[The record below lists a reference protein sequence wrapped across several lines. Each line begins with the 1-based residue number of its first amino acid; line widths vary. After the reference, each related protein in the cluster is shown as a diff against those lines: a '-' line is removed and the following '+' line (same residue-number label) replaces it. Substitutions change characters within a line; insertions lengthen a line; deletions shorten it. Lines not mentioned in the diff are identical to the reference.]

1 MTIFTTLHRDL
12 QIPSDYH
19 RTGVS
24 RYRPKPAPEITEED
38 RNKALAMLQDAGI
51 IEGSTPDDLL
61 QAIAKRMEPLV
72 TIPPKRGGG
81 RPASGATRKGYQT
94 AVSARR
100 VANLAVVAAEPTAE
114 TWILAKRLGV
124 STKTIQN
131 YRGVLRREGK
141 IA

>member
-1 MTIFTTLHRDL
+1 MTIFATLHRDL

-38 RNKALAMLQDAGI
+38 RSKALAMLQDAGI
-51 IEGSTPDDLL
+51 IEGSTPEDLL
-61 QAIAKRMEPLV
+61 KAIARRMEPLV
-72 TIPPKRGGG
+72 AVPPKRGGG
-81 RPASGATRKGYQT
+81 RPPSEATRKGYQT
-94 AVSARR
+94 AVSARKQ
-100 VANLAVVAAEPTAE
+100 ANMAVVAAEPTAE

-141 IA
+141 I